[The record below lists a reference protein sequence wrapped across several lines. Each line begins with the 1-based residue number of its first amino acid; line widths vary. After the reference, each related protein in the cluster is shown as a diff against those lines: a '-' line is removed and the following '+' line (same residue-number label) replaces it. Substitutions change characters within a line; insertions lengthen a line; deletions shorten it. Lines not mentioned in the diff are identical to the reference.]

1 MEPYKSP
8 QRAYQRDG
16 GYHLYQVKGGRT
28 EGLFSARYHD
38 RYVLPEGSPG
48 DDARKA
54 RQCPRRPGEQ
64 GRKPALSNEVQSRH
78 TILPARAPSRKRAKP
93 SQATATR
100 RMISSTSSMDPKRAG
115 RGTAPIRKVI
125 AAARG

>member
-54 RQCPRRPGEQ
+54 RQHPPRPGAP
-64 GRKPALSNEVQSRH
+64 GR
-78 TILPARAPSRKRAKP
+78 
-93 SQATATR
+93 
-100 RMISSTSSMDPKRAG
+100 
-115 RGTAPIRKVI
+115 
-125 AAARG
+125 AAARVPGAPPRAGPPGRPAAPAGAEAVARRAGGERRKWLGAGGGNEKAE